1 MQDRKQLFDVTRSDP
16 EVQDHIRLHLLA
28 AEQLEQAA
36 AHNRKAVQCYV
47 SGELEQ
53 ARFHAYVAE
62 GHYIDAGPLAERLS
76 ALATTVMLL
85 GLSRGSR
92 GTPAL

>member
-1 MQDRKQLFDVTRSDP
+1 MHEDMTNRSA
-16 EVQDHIRLHLLA
+16 EVADHIRLHLLA

-36 AHNRKAVQCYV
+36 VHNRKAVQCYQA
-47 SGELEQ
+47 GEFDQ

-62 GHYIDAGPLAERLS
+62 GHYIDAGPLADRLS

-85 GLSRGSR
+85 GLSRRAANES
-92 GTPAL
+92 